1 MFLSMAFQKP
11 YKTMFFWSLLLRNLI
26 KTIIFLVFWFLRNSC
41 PSRLL
46 PKSFPETR
54 KTRKNIIFIM
64 FLKSSDQK
72 NRKTIVVKCFWA
84 WRFRNPIKQWFFWSL
99 LFRNLTKHFLVF
111 EKLLSFP
118 PASQESSR
126 NQKKNT
132 LFFHRF
138 LKSSDQKNHC
148 FYVCFWAWP
157 LQNHTKNNIFLV
169 FLVVTFQ
176 KPYKNH
182 IFITFLV
189 FEKLL
194 SFLPASQESPR
205 NQKNHCFLCVS
216 EK

>member
-72 NRKTIVVKCFWA
+72 NRKPIVVKCFWA
-84 WRFRNPIKQWFFWSL
+84 WRFRNPIKQCF
-99 LFRNLTKHFLVF
+99 FLV
-111 EKLLSFP
+111 
-118 PASQESSR
+118 A
-126 NQKKNT
+126 
-132 LFFHRF
+132 
-138 LKSSDQKNHC
+138 
-148 FYVCFWAWP
+148 
-157 LQNHTKNNIFLV
+157 
-169 FLVVTFQ
+169 TFQ
-176 KPYKNH
+176 KPYK
-182 IFITFLV
+182 TFSGFWETLV
-189 FEKLL
+189 
-194 SFLPASQESPR
+194 LPACFPR
-205 NQKNHCFLCVS
+205 VFQKPEKKHIVFSSVS